1 MNGEQAG
8 VQAGQ
13 AGAGE
18 PPVLCLDVRRVLDG
32 VPLLP
37 VRAEF
42 RFEVSSPMLV
52 SVTLTPCRGRGVTWR
67 ISRELLYLGL
77 YEESGEGDVQAWPVR
92 DEAGETT
99 SWLLL
104 ESKTS
109 SAVFELP
116 VAEVEEWLDA
126 TYELVPEAAEAHALD
141 WDAFLGELQ
150 DAGGRSGD

>member
-13 AGAGE
+13 AGE
-18 PPVLCLDVRRVLDG
+18 LPVFCLDVRRVLDG

-42 RFEVSSPMLV
+42 RFEMSSPMLV
-52 SVTLTPCRGRGVTWR
+52 SVTFTPWRGQAVTWR

-92 DEAGETT
+92 GEAGETA

-104 ESKTS
+104 ESRTS

-126 TYELVPEAAEAHALD
+126 TYELVPAEVEAHTLD

-150 DAGGRSGD
+150 DVGERSGD